1 MSNRPTKVPGLPTV
15 PAGISPELRQYL
27 SNLAEA
33 VEIRLGRR
41 GDPID
46 RAVTLREL
54 VDSGLATYLRGAPYD
69 PLGAAP
75 PDFESN
81 VPEIGDQ
88 PTVPTGFE
96 ANGAYSVII
105 LEWDVPF
112 YYGHATTEIWR
123 FDEDILGDASLV
135 GVATG
140 NVHIDYIGGNQSA
153 YYWIRHVNRAD
164 IKGPFTG
171 PAGEFAETAPD
182 VAVLLET
189 LSDSITE
196 SQLFEDLGARIDLV
210 DGPAALAGSV
220 ANQIAAEAEA
230 RASAITAAVG
240 VLQGQLNDLAGVAEY
255 DPTRTYL
262 VDELTIY
269 DGSLYRAVAETTDNL
284 PTDTNFWLL
293 LGDYSSLGTAVGQNA
308 SSIVELNTISA
319 TSTSANAQAL
329 FALSSE
335 VGDQTTGLSATATA
349 VDVLETT
356 VNHDVTGLVATAS
369 RVSALEISV
378 NDETAGVEATATA
391 VDGVIA
397 TVSNEVTGLS
407 ATVDRVLALEA
418 TVDDETS
425 GLEATAT
432 AVDALETTVN
442 SETTGL
448 VATVDRVLA
457 LEATVDDET
466 AGVEATATALEGLT
480 TIVSSDVTGLVATA
494 TRVSA
499 LETKVNNETTGV
511 VATADA
517 VDALETTVNSE
528 TTGLV
533 ATVDRVLALEAT
545 VDDETTGVEATA
557 TALQGLTTIVSNEAT
572 GLVATN
578 SVATAAASA
587 VTQLSTTVGGNTTTI
602 STQATSINGLRAQY
616 TVKIDSNNYVTGFGL
631 ASTSVNGAPFS
642 EFIVRAD
649 RFAIASSSQEEI
661 IPFVVTTA
669 ESVLNGITV
678 PAGVYMDQA
687 YIKNGAITNVK
698 IGNAAVDDAK
708 IASLSAGKIT
718 TGTLDAN
725 SVTIAGVSPT
735 FSIKSASSG
744 QRLEM
749 NATNIRAYDYLGNL
763 RVVLGDLT
771 NTP

>member
-1 MSNRPTKVPGLPTV
+1 MLITERRRDSADMSTRPTKVPGLPTV

-69 PLGAAP
+69 PSGAAP
-75 PDFESN
+75 PDFENN
-81 VPEIGDQ
+81 VPEFGDQ

-112 YYGHATTEIWR
+112 YLGHATTEIWR
-123 FDEDILGDASLV
+123 YPEDILGDASLV

-140 NVHIDYIGGNQSA
+140 NVHIDYIGGGQSA
-153 YYWIRHVNRAD
+153 YYWIRHVNRSD
-164 IKGPFTG
+164 VKGPFTG
-171 PAGEFAETAPD
+171 PDGKFAETAPD

-189 LSDSITE
+189 LEDSITE
-196 SQLFEDLGARIDLV
+196 NQLFEDLGARIDLV

-220 ANQIAAEAEA
+220 ANQIAAEATA

-240 VLQGQLNDLAGVAEY
+240 VLQGQLDDLAGVAEY

-262 VDELTIY
+262 IDELTIY

-284 PTDTNFWLL
+284 PTDTNFWQL
-293 LGDYSSLGTAVGQNA
+293 LGDYSSLGTAVGQNSA
-308 SSIVELNTISA
+308 AIVELNTISA

-335 VGDQTTGLSATATA
+335 VGDETTGLSATADA

-356 VNHDVTGLVATAS
+356 VNHTDTGLSATAS
-369 RVSALEISV
+369 RVSALETTV
-378 NDETAGVEATATA
+378 NNET
-391 VDGVIA
+391 
-397 TVSNEVTGLS
+397 TGLS
-407 ATVDRVLALEA
+407 ATAGAVEGLTTTITDETSGLSATVGRVLALET
-418 TVDDETS
+418 TVDDETN
-425 GLEATAT
+425 GLAATAS
-432 AVDALETTVN
+432 AV
-442 SETTGL
+442 
-448 VATVDRVLA
+448 
-457 LEATVDDET
+457 
-466 AGVEATATALEGLT
+466 EGLT
-480 TIVSSDVTGLVATA
+480 TTVTDEVTGLEATA

-499 LETKVNNETTGV
+499 LETTVDNETTGLS
-511 VATADA
+511 ATADA
-517 VDALETTVNSE
+517 VEALETTVTDETNGLSATAARVSALETTVDNE
-528 TTGLV
+528 TTGLS
-533 ATVDRVLALEAT
+533 
-545 VDDETTGVEATA
+545 ATA
-557 TALQGLTTIVSNEAT
+557 SAVGALTTTVTNET
-572 GLVATN
+572 SGLSATN
-578 SVATAAASA
+578 AIATAAASA
-587 VTQLSTTVGGNTTTI
+587 VTTLSTTVGGNTTAI
-602 STQATSINGLRAQY
+602 STQATSINGLSAQY
-616 TVKIDSNNYVTGFGL
+616 TVKIDTNNYVTGFGL

-661 IPFVVTTA
+661 IPFVVTTG
-669 ESVLNGITV
+669 ESVLNGVTV
-678 PAGVYMDQA
+678 PEGVYVKEA
-687 YIKNGAITNVK
+687 YIKNGAISNAK

-725 SVTIAGVSPT
+725 AVTIAGVAPT
-735 FSIKSASSG
+735 FDIKSASSG
-744 QRLEM
+744 QRMEM
-749 NATNIRAYDYLGNL
+749 TSAKISVYDSSGNL

-771 NTP
+771 STP

>member
-1 MSNRPTKVPGLPTV
+1 MLIAERRRDSADMSNRPTKVPGLPTV

-407 ATVDRVLALEA
+407 ATVDRVLALE
-418 TVDDETS
+418 T
-425 GLEATAT
+425 
-432 AVDALETTVN
+432 
-442 SETTGL
+442 
-448 VATVDRVLA
+448 
-457 LEATVDDET
+457 TVDDET